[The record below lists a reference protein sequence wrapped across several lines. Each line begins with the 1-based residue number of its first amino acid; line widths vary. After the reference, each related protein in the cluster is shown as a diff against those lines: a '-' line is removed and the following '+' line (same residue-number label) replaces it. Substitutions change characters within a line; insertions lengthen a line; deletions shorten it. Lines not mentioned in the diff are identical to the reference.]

1 VSRHDAIV
9 IGAGHNGLVCAGY
22 LARAGMRVLVLERRS
37 VVGGA
42 ALTEEFH
49 PGFRNSVYS
58 YLVSLLDRS
67 VIEDLALRH
76 HGLELLPRPGGS
88 LSLLPGDHMYLPR
101 DVDAARSAIARF
113 SRADADAFPAFE
125 AMLDDMGNLVRELAQ
140 DVPPNFGGGWSGL
153 WQLLAKARA
162 FRRLSP
168 ERQLEL
174 TELMTLSIGDALD
187 RWFESDP
194 IKGLYGFE
202 GVIGNFAGAYTPGTA
217 YVLLHHVFGDV
228 DGRTGAWAY
237 ARGGMGAITQAM
249 AKSCRALGGVDIMT
263 DAAVAEVKQVAGRV
277 TGVALED
284 GRDFDAPLVAAN
296 VHPRLLFGRLVDPE
310 LAPESFRRRLSS
322 YRSESAT
329 FRMNLALSE
338 LPRFD
343 SVGHDERGL
352 LAMQNTIDI
361 CPSLDYIDA
370 AYDDARRQGWAMKPI
385 VSMCI
390 PSLLDDSLA
399 PRGAHVMSLFCQ
411 HFRRELPGGQD
422 WDRVREGI
430 ADHVVEAVAAYAPNL
445 KAAIVGRQVKT
456 PLDIERDLNMLG
468 GDIFHGKLSL
478 SQIFSLRPVG
488 GYADHRMP
496 LSGLYLCGSGAHPG
510 GGVCG
515 IPGRN
520 AARVMVRD
528 SRGRRSRAAFPAAAD
543 SCLSAAPN
551 SPVAGYRGSGAGER
565 SAGPACTSN
574 AGRAR
579 GWFRRC
585 SPHRVSRQRTRVP
598 GFSRTCTT
606 APGTRGGSCARSRQ
620 GNRRPRRPC
629 PPRSPAGYRAS

>member
-1 VSRHDAIV
+1 MAQPYDAIV
-9 IGAGHNGLVCAGY
+9 IGAGHNGLTCAGY
-22 LARAGMRVLVLERRS
+22 LARSGLKVLVLERRAC
-37 VVGGA
+37 VGGA

-67 VIEDLALRH
+67 VIEDLELRR
-76 HGLELLPRPGGS
+76 HGLDLLQRPGGS
-88 LSLLPGDHMYLPR
+88 LSILPGDHMYLPR
-101 DVDAARSAIARF
+101 DTALAQKAIARF
-113 SRADADAFPAFE
+113 SEADAQAFPAFE
-125 AMLDDMGNLVRELAQ
+125 QMLEDMGALVREIAA
-140 DVPPNFGGGWSGL
+140 DIPPNFGGGWSDL
-153 WQLLAKARA
+153 WKLLGQANA
-162 FRRLSP
+162 FRKLSS

-174 TELMTLSIGDALD
+174 AELMTMSIGDVLD

-237 ARGGMGAITQAM
+237 ARGGMGAITAAM
-249 AKSCRALGGVDIMT
+249 ARSCEAAGVEILT
-263 DAAVAEVKQVAGRV
+263 DAAVAEVRHAARRVAGV
-277 TGVALED
+277 VLED
-284 GRDFDAPLVAAN
+284 GRCFDAPLIAAN
-296 VHPRLLFGRLVDPE
+296 VHPRLLFGALIDPVH
-310 LAPESFRRRLSS
+310 APEPFRRRLST

-343 SVGHDERGL
+343 SVAHDEHGL

-361 CPSLDYIDA
+361 CPSLAYIDA
-370 AYDDARRQGWAMKPI
+370 AHGDAQRQGWAEKPI

-399 PRGAHVMSLFCQ
+399 PAGAHVMSLFCQ
-411 HFRRELPGGQD
+411 HFRHELPAGQS
-422 WDRVREGI
+422 WDTERERI
-430 ADHVVEAVAAYAPNL
+430 ADHIVDRVAACCPNL
-445 KAAIVGRQVKT
+445 KSAIVGRQVKS

-478 SQIFSLRPVG
+478 NQIFSLRPVG

-496 LSGLYLCGSGAHPG
+496 IDGLYLCGSGAHPG
-510 GGVCG
+510 GGVSA

-520 AARVMVRD
+520 AARIILRD
-528 SRGRRSRAAFPAAAD
+528 ARR
-543 SCLSAAPN
+543 
-551 SPVAGYRGSGAGER
+551 
-565 SAGPACTSN
+565 
-574 AGRAR
+574 GRAR
-579 GWFRRC
+579 GEN
-585 SPHRVSRQRTRVP
+585 S
-598 GFSRTCTT
+598 
-606 APGTRGGSCARSRQ
+606 A
-620 GNRRPRRPC
+620 
-629 PPRSPAGYRAS
+629 